1 MIEVPKQVNAPGLQV
16 PPDSPTPKNPTGVK
30 KPAAPAKAAPAKK
43 AVPNPE
49 AKLTPAQQKYLKNL
63 RASMKWVAE
72 KYGLAYSLIN
82 ENPDIKALFQ
92 TAIKEKWAEDT
103 TGTAQAKFMS
113 RLRETKWWKTQSDEW
128 RKLAVLKANDPT
140 TYKLRMAEAQQKLS
154 NIAAAEGATIG
165 PKYRDEII
173 KQAISAGWDDT
184 RIEQAMA
191 GQIARTQDG
200 SLYGKAGQLE
210 TELMKLGQRNGLTF
224 SKDFYVNAAR
234 SVLGGTKTADDWGK
248 WIREQAANQYQ
259 AYGDQIRAGVD
270 LKDAA
275 SNITTAVAQ
284 ELDLDPE
291 QVGLQDKIVQR
302 ALTNVDEK
310 GNPSVLPLWQVKDMI
325 RQDDRFLK
333 TKNSQAELA
342 NIGTDILKKWGVW
355 K

>member
-1 MIEVPKQVNAPGLQV
+1 MIEVPKNVNAPGLQV
-16 PPDSPTPKNPTGVK
+16 PADSPTPKNPTGVK

-82 ENPDIKALFQ
+82 ENPDIKTLFQ

-140 TYKLRMAEAQQKLS
+140 TYRLRMAEAQQKLS
-154 NIAAAEGATIG
+154 TIAGNMGATVG
-165 PKYRDEII
+165 PAFRDEII
-173 KQAISAGWDDT
+173 KQAISGGWDDA

-191 GQIARTQDG
+191 GQIMRDQSG
-200 SLYGKAGQLE
+200 SLLGKAGQLE
-210 TELMKLGQRNGLTF
+210 TELMKLGRNNGLNF

-234 SVLGGTKTADDWGK
+234 SVLSGMKSADEWGK
-248 WIREQAANQYQ
+248 WIREQAAQQYG
-259 AYGDQIRAGVD
+259 AYADQIRAGVD
-270 LKDAA
+270 LKEAA
-275 SNITTAVAQ
+275 SNITTAVAG
-284 ELDLDPE
+284 ELELDPE
-291 QVGLQDKIVQR
+291 QVNLGDKVVQQ

-310 GNPSVLPLWQVKDMI
+310 GNPAVLPLWKVKELA
-325 RQDDRFLK
+325 RQDDRFIR
-333 TKNSQAELA
+333 TNTSQAAVA
-342 NIGTDILKKWGVW
+342 NIGADILKKWGVW